1 MLHWQDDQEEIEMAN
16 EELKEWA
23 DGAGLALV
31 KREEWNQVYRAAR
44 DAGTVEDLME
54 ITVMPVVL
62 EIMDDSEICDALLVV
77 EQ

>member
-1 MLHWQDDQEEIEMAN
+1 MD
-16 EELKEWA
+16 ELERWA

-31 KREEWNQVYRAAR
+31 KRDEWNRVYRAAR

-54 ITVMPVVL
+54 ITVMPVKVDAIFDDDKLGVYYL
-62 EIMDDSEICDALLVV
+62 EV